1 MIKHRALWSLAAPWC
16 AILLAG
22 LLAFALLLAPLPLA
36 PAQAQEGAGKQSGEA
51 SSSGTAGGSPGAYVA
66 PLSVQ
71 DKTAYI
77 RKLIDGELD
86 AGITTDALF
95 VWSLRYR
102 DVARANVV
110 EELVEDDAFYAR
122 ASQDPAQLETLRPQE
137 ARLALAQA
145 AFLRLPAAR
154 RKALLSEQRARN
166 AKAASESSRASDEE
180 RALGALQAQ
189 IASLE
194 TFLKGDPDPN
204 GGGTR
209 FWIAGAEPEQLGE
222 VIRKTAAAG
231 GESAKQLREAI
242 RQRDELLGKVLA
254 LPDSELQALE
264 DRRRL
269 MQQSGQEI
277 AAAEDSLRD
286 ATTAREQA
294 QFAARTAS
302 TASARLTAAERARLL
317 AVQQKQAEYRSAL
330 AKASDEPSQIL
341 DAALKWRARVG
352 EVSRADLSDDQRE
365 QRADALYREI
375 VAQLKTVRKA
385 LSDELSQRTSSGFA
399 DAMPGPLDP
408 AITDSLPGAR
418 QLQALRDQLVEQA
431 GVLASTR
438 AEQMWKRRKAH
449 KDAMVTLNDARLALI
464 GELSPGL
471 RRQVLGFGGEG
482 TAQVLREFKQ
492 IALVVRYNIQSY
504 DRQLREVAR
513 SLLSPS
519 PAFIVALVELAL
531 AILLFRLW
539 RQGGGAFLA
548 RTEALARARRPQTLW
563 SGLEARALHHLR
575 HIKQP
580 LDWFVFIGVLRWVLP
595 DELNL
600 PGVGLAW
607 MLLTWLFGAAALLR
621 LIDSIAGGG
630 RKSDPRAALRW
641 RSLRL
646 VGGTFVVIALI
657 LRLTAVSVGR
667 GGIYSWVLSGCWL
680 VVPPVLI
687 VLSHWWRER
696 IVALTREGAGKSTLL
711 NWVARDPGGFFGTVG
726 RLLAGAVL
734 LGRGLVAV
742 IMRQVRNISLIRDIY
757 GQRSRRQAAHQAAED
772 LASGLYRPLD
782 EAIMEILAPHRLPSS
797 ADGVLSW
804 PGDLHLRVPEPGT
817 VTALLGNRGHGKSAL
832 LDALEQRLPEGTR
845 AIRIGADEAGLARIL
860 GALGEALGLER
871 GERHEAGAV
880 LAAMAEADVPLFI
893 AIDDLQRLVV
903 PAIGGLED
911 FDATIDFIRRAPPQ
925 VSWVLALGRPAWDF
939 LLRARHDRL
948 IFDAVLRLPRWT
960 AAGLRALVEARN
972 REAGIEPDFSEIHED
987 SAFLFDAEVPADER
1001 RKRGYYARLREYSGG
1016 NPAVAL
1022 EFWRRSLLVENATGR
1037 HVVRSFATPDVAKL
1051 SEMPDATLFVLRT
1064 IILMDKSDA
1073 RAIARSTDLSPVV
1086 IADVLRGLVS
1096 MGIVIPFESGY
1107 RVTLRW
1113 WREVIDLL
1121 VRRNLVMPESD
1132 A

>member
-1 MIKHRALWSLAAPWC
+1 MAQHRALRPLAA
-16 AILLAG
+16 ILWLGLA
-22 LLAFALLLAPLPLA
+22 LALCLSAPVR
-36 PAQAQEGAGKQSGEA
+36 AQAANEEA
-51 SSSGTAGGSPGAYVA
+51 DGPAAVTASGGSSA
-66 PLSVQ
+66 PLSAQ
-71 DKTAYI
+71 DKAAYI
-77 RKLIDGELD
+77 RQLMEGKLD
-86 AGITTDALF
+86 AGISADRLF
-95 VWSLRYR
+95 AWSLRYR

-110 EELVEDDAFYAR
+110 EQLVEDDAFYAR
-122 ASQDPAQLETLRPQE
+122 ASQDAAQIETLRPQE

-145 AFLRLPAAR
+145 AFLRLPATR
-154 RKALLSEQRARN
+154 RKALLRTQAERN
-166 AKAASESSRASDEE
+166 AKAAQVASQASDEE
-180 RALGALQAQ
+180 RALAALQSQ

-194 TFLKGDPDPN
+194 SFLKGDPDPN
-204 GGGTR
+204 GDAVR
-209 FWIAGAEPEQLGE
+209 FWIEGAEPDGLGTL
-222 VIRKTAAAG
+222 IRKAAQAS
-231 GESAKQLREAI
+231 GESGAQVQAAVRK
-242 RQRDELLGKVLA
+242 RDDLLARVLA
-254 LPDSELQALE
+254 LPDTELQALE

-277 AAAEDSLRD
+277 AAAENSLRD

-294 QFAARTAS
+294 QFAARNAS
-302 TASARLTAAERARLL
+302 SASARLTAAERARLL
-317 AVQQKQAEYRSAL
+317 AVQQKQAAYRSEL
-330 AKASDEPSQIL
+330 AKSSDEPSQIL
-341 DAALKWRARVG
+341 DAALKWRARVSEIARSEG
-352 EVSRADLSDDQRE
+352 GRDQRE
-365 QRADALYREI
+365 ARADALYREI
-375 VAQLKTVRKA
+375 VAQLKTVRSS
-385 LSDELSQRTSSGFA
+385 LSQELSQRTSSGFA

-418 QLQALRDQLVEQA
+418 QLQALRERLVVQA
-431 GVLASTR
+431 GELGATR
-438 AEQMWKRRKAH
+438 AEQMWKRRQAH

-482 TAQVLREFKQ
+482 TAQVLREFNQ

-519 PAFIVALVELAL
+519 PALIVALVELTL

-539 RQGGGAFLA
+539 RRSGGMFLA
-548 RTEALARARRPQTLW
+548 RTEALARSRRPQTLW

-575 HIKQP
+575 AVKQP
-580 LDWFVFIGVLRWVLP
+580 LDWFVFIAVLRWLLP
-595 DELNL
+595 DELDL

-646 VGGTFVVIALI
+646 VGGTFVAIALI

-742 IMRQVRNISLIRDIY
+742 VMRQVRNISLIRDIY

-782 EAIMEILAPHRLPSS
+782 EAIMEILAPHRLPS
-797 ADGVLSW
+797 GPTGLMKW
-804 PGDLHLRVPEPGT
+804 PGELHLHAPEPGT
-817 VTALLGNRGHGKSAL
+817 VTALLGNRGHGKSAML
-832 LDALEQRLPEGTR
+832 NALEAQLPSDART
-845 AIRIGADEAGLARIL
+845 IRVAADETGLRGILAGI
-860 GALGEALGLER
+860 GEALGLT
-871 GERHEAGAV
+871 GIERHDTGAV
-880 LAAMAEADVPLFI
+880 LTAMSEAGVPLFV
-893 AIDDLQRLVV
+893 AVDDLQRLVV
-903 PAIGGLED
+903 PAIGGLEA
-911 FDATIDFIRRAPPQ
+911 FDATIDFIRRASPQ

-939 LLRARHDRL
+939 LQRARNDRL
-948 IFDAVLRLPRWT
+948 IFDTVLRLPRWT
-960 AAGLRALVEARN
+960 ATALRELIEARN

-987 SAFLFDAEVPADER
+987 SAFLFDTEVPADER
-1001 RKRGYYARLREYSGG
+1001 RRRGYFARLREYSGG

-1022 EFWRRSLLVENATGR
+1022 EFWRRSLLVENASGR

-1051 SEMPDATLFVLRT
+1051 TQMPEATLFVLRT

-1073 RAIARSTDLSPVV
+1073 RAIARSTDLTAVV
-1086 IADVLRGLVS
+1086 IADCLRSLVA
-1096 MGIVIPFESGY
+1096 MGIVIPFEGGY